1 MTEQEHEA
9 EPQIEESVTENATDV
24 AVVQKAALEVGTQG
38 YIVPKTVE
46 EAMRLAKAVVV
57 AGLAPDSYKNDPSKI
72 VLGIMAGIEAG
83 LPPLYGLRQIAII
96 NGRPSI
102 WGDAAMALVQS
113 KNLIDEY
120 SEVEVGTKPTTDDL
134 SKWPDDY
141 GFEVRI
147 KRRHQKG
154 EYVGLFTVGMAKRA
168 KLWLN
173 HKKTPWLEHPLRML
187 KVRARAFPLR
197 DGFADALAGLAI
209 REEMEDTFGEEE
221 ATKYVAVNMSDEPT
235 VEVPPMPGEEEREE
249 A

>member
-1 MTEQEHEA
+1 MNEQQEA
-9 EPQIEESVTENATDV
+9 EAQSEETVAESGTDV
-24 AVVQKAALEVGTQG
+24 VVSPKAALEVGTQG

-72 VLGIMAGIEAG
+72 VLGIMAGMEAG

-120 SEVEVGTKPTTDDL
+120 YEGEVGPQPTTDDL
-134 SKWPDDY
+134 SKWPDNFGY
-141 GFEVRI
+141 EVRI

-154 EYVGLFTVGMAKRA
+154 EYVGIFTVGMAKRA
-168 KLWLN
+168 GLWLN

-235 VEVPPMPGEEEREE
+235 VEVPPMPEQEKEEEV
-249 A
+249 